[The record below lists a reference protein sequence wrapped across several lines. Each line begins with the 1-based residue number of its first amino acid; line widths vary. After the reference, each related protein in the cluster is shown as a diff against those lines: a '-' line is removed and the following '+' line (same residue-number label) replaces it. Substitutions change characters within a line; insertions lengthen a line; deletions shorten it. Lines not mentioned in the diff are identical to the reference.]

1 MDPLSV
7 AASITGLLAAAA
19 KITSVVTSFI
29 EKERDAPAS
38 AHSVLTE
45 VSDLSLC
52 LAQLAPFIRGTKS
65 AERSRR
71 DAISVEQVVI
81 ISTSLVMSVSELE
94 KLLNSFKIDLPM
106 STMAKIHWARN
117 SEKVNKILT
126 RIRASKSSL
135 NLILTIFTWSVPQ

>member
-52 LAQLAPFIRGTKS
+52 LAQLAPFIRGTKT

-94 KLLNSFKIDLPM
+94 KLLNSFKLDLPM

-117 SEKVNKILT
+117 SEKFNKILT
-126 RIRASKSSL
+126 RIQASKSSL